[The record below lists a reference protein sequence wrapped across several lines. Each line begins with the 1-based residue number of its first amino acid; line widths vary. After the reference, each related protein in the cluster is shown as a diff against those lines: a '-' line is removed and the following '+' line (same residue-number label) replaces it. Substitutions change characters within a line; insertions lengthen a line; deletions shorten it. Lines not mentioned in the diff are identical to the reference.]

1 MIQAFRGDSGVTTE
15 FSGAAEID
23 EGDCLTRISRVPGC
37 CRSAKARDFI
47 RLEPQRPSS
56 GRQQGHIRSK
66 KTVDARCQ
74 WHPAWLYKVSR
85 LTVYRYDSA
94 KTYPGR
100 VNVLRR
106 AMVTALLDRL
116 HAVCS
121 SRSCRQE
128 SSMRFCK
135 FLLVGC
141 LSLVSLVCHAETV
154 KGLYQVR
161 EPVNGQS
168 PEEREQATI
177 RALDTLVLRL
187 TGDPKAAQSPG
198 LAAIRKDP
206 QQIISQ
212 YGFEAGPPEVLKV
225 DFDPGTTEQALRR
238 AGLAMWGANRP
249 SILGW
254 WLNDST
260 EGSSL
265 VGDGQASAV
274 PLRRA
279 AQHRGLPLRLPLAD
293 LNEQIVATAPN
304 LEGTDP
310 APLQAASERY
320 NADALLAVHA
330 KEEGGQ
336 WQAKWQLWLGDKKE
350 AGSVQGADQA
360 AVADAVM
367 LAVNERLA
375 PRFVAKPG
383 ASSAQLLEVQG
394 MNLEHYASL
403 GRLLEPFGG
412 RVQSVDGD
420 RIVYRVNGSTDQ
432 LRAQLSLAR
441 LQETPAGQ
449 PPATPDQ
456 PAAPGAAPAPAPAPT
471 PQLRFRW

>member
-1 MIQAFRGDSGVTTE
+1 
-15 FSGAAEID
+15 
-23 EGDCLTRISRVPGC
+23 
-37 CRSAKARDFI
+37 
-47 RLEPQRPSS
+47 
-56 GRQQGHIRSK
+56 
-66 KTVDARCQ
+66 
-74 WHPAWLYKVSR
+74 
-85 LTVYRYDSA
+85 
-94 KTYPGR
+94 
-100 VNVLRR
+100 
-106 AMVTALLDRL
+106 
-116 HAVCS
+116 
-121 SRSCRQE
+121 
-128 SSMRFCK
+128 MRFCK
-135 FLLVGC
+135 FLLVSC
-141 LSLVSLVCHAETV
+141 LSVVSLVSQAETV
-154 KGLYQVR
+154 KGLYLVR

-168 PEEREQATI
+168 PEERDQATQ

-265 VGDGQASAV
+265 VGDGQASAA

-304 LEGTDP
+304 LEGADP
-310 APLQAASERY
+310 APLHAASERY

-330 KEEGGQ
+330 REEGGQ

-350 AGSVQGADQA
+350 VGSVQGADQA

-375 PRFVAKPG
+375 PRFVARPG
-383 ASSAQLLEVQG
+383 ASSEQLLEVQG
-394 MNLEHYASL
+394 MNLERYASL

-412 RVQSVDGD
+412 RVRSVDGD
-420 RIVYRVNGSTDQ
+420 RILYRVNGSVDQ

-441 LQETPAGQ
+441 LQEAPAGQ
-449 PPATPDQ
+449 APVPAPVAPVQ
-456 PAAPGAAPAPAPAPT
+456 PTTGSPVPAAAPAPI

>member
-1 MIQAFRGDSGVTTE
+1 
-15 FSGAAEID
+15 
-23 EGDCLTRISRVPGC
+23 
-37 CRSAKARDFI
+37 
-47 RLEPQRPSS
+47 
-56 GRQQGHIRSK
+56 
-66 KTVDARCQ
+66 
-74 WHPAWLYKVSR
+74 
-85 LTVYRYDSA
+85 
-94 KTYPGR
+94 
-100 VNVLRR
+100 
-106 AMVTALLDRL
+106 
-116 HAVCS
+116 
-121 SRSCRQE
+121 
-128 SSMRFCK
+128 MRFCK
-135 FLLVGC
+135 FLLVSC
-141 LSLVSLVCHAETV
+141 LSVVSLVSQAETV
-154 KGLYQVR
+154 KGLYLVR

-168 PEEREQATI
+168 PEERDQATQ

-238 AGLAMWGANRP
+238 AGLAMWGGNRP

-265 VGDGQASAV
+265 VGDGQASAA

-304 LEGTDP
+304 LEGADP
-310 APLQAASERY
+310 APLHAASERY

-330 KEEGGQ
+330 REEGGQ

-383 ASSAQLLEVQG
+383 ASSEQLLEVQG
-394 MNLEHYASL
+394 MNLERYASL

-412 RVQSVDGD
+412 RVRSVDGD
-420 RIVYRVNGSTDQ
+420 RILYRVNGSVDQ

-441 LQETPAGQ
+441 LQEAPVGQATAPAPVAPVQ
-449 PPATPDQ
+449 PATGSPV
-456 PAAPGAAPAPAPAPT
+456 PAAAPAPI

>member
-1 MIQAFRGDSGVTTE
+1 
-15 FSGAAEID
+15 
-23 EGDCLTRISRVPGC
+23 
-37 CRSAKARDFI
+37 
-47 RLEPQRPSS
+47 
-56 GRQQGHIRSK
+56 
-66 KTVDARCQ
+66 
-74 WHPAWLYKVSR
+74 
-85 LTVYRYDSA
+85 
-94 KTYPGR
+94 
-100 VNVLRR
+100 
-106 AMVTALLDRL
+106 
-116 HAVCS
+116 
-121 SRSCRQE
+121 
-128 SSMRFCK
+128 MRFCK
-135 FLLVGC
+135 FLLVSC
-141 LSLVSLVCHAETV
+141 LSVVSLVSQAETV
-154 KGLYQVR
+154 KGLYLVR

-168 PEEREQATI
+168 PDERDQATQ
-177 RALDTLVLRL
+177 RAVDTQDLRL

-265 VGDGQASAV
+265 VGDGQASAA

-304 LEGTDP
+304 LEGVDP

-360 AVADAVM
+360 ALADAVM

-383 ASSAQLLEVQG
+383 ASSEQLLEVQG

-412 RVQSVDGD
+412 RVQSVEGD
-420 RIVYRVNGSTDQ
+420 RILYRVNGSVDQ

-441 LQETPAGQ
+441 LQEAPAGQ
-449 PPATPDQ
+449 
-456 PAAPGAAPAPAPAPT
+456 APAPVAPVQPATGGAVPVAAPAPT
-471 PQLRFRW
+471 PQLRYRW